1 VVTVTGGADVPL
13 DPRRNTAAVGVAA
26 MLDAL
31 APGHGIELRI
41 EKGIPIGSGIG
52 GSAASAV
59 AGVVAANAILGE
71 PFGTLELL
79 RYAILGESVA
89 SGAVHADNVAPALL
103 GGLVLVRS
111 AETQDLLQLP
121 VPSWL
126 RCVVVLPQLQVA
138 TREARAVLPAA
149 FALAT
154 VVRQSANL
162 AAMIA
167 GLHAGDPELLAR
179 SMQDQMIEPHRASLI
194 RGFRE
199 VQSAALGAG
208 ALACSLSGAGPA
220 VFAWCDGE
228 GAAAAVREAMVA
240 GFASN
245 GVPAEG
251 WVSLVSAPGA
261 FIEDRE

>member
-1 VVTVTGGADVPL
+1 MDPL
-13 DPRRNTAAVGVAA
+13 RNTAAVGVSA
-26 MLDAL
+26 MLDTL
-31 APGHGIELRI
+31 APGIGIELQI

-59 AGVVAANAILGE
+59 AGVVAANALLDQPLGT
-71 PFGTLELL
+71 PELL

-111 AETQDLLQLP
+111 AATQDVVRLP
-121 VPSWL
+121 VPGWL

-138 TREARAVLPAA
+138 TRDARAVLPAA
-149 FALAT
+149 FGLES

-162 AAMIA
+162 AAMVVGIYA
-167 GLHAGDPELLAR
+167 EDSELLAR
-179 SMQDQMIEPHRASLI
+179 AMRDQMIEPHRASLI
-194 RGFRE
+194 RGFPD

-220 VFAWCDGE
+220 MFAWCNGD
-228 GAAAAVREAMVA
+228 GAAAAVRDAMLA
-240 GFASN
+240 GFERH
-245 GVPAEG
+245 GVTAQG

-261 FIEDRE
+261 TVEEIA